1 MRGGDT
7 GSFGWIV
14 CVTPAPERRAGSVH
28 MDLVYLLS
36 MCPSSTLPL
45 ETLVPCTGKSTG
57 ARWNRDTKF
66 SSSPWR
72 RLGNLLVQTGGEL
85 VITYL
90 II

>member
-28 MDLVYLLS
+28 MDRVYLLS

-66 SSSPWR
+66 SSS
-72 RLGNLLVQTGGEL
+72 GEDWGTFSFRQVVSSSSL
-85 VITYL
+85 T
-90 II
+90 